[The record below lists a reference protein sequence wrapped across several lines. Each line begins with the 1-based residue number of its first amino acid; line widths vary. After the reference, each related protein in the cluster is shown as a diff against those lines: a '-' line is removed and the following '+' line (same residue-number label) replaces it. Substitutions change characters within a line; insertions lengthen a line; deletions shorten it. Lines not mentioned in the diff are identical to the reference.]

1 MNQQKHLKHPGLYIH
16 IPFCERK
23 CSYCNFYSTTSLYRV
38 DEFLNALFI
47 EMNLCGSS
55 WNRFDTLYIGGGTPS
70 LLTMKQFSDVL
81 SHIRETFRFTDNQ
94 EITVE
99 INPADMNL
107 NDLKSLRSMGV
118 NRISIGVQ
126 SLNDDILAFLGRRHT
141 VSQARSTI
149 ADARRAGFENIGLDL
164 MYGIPGQDIPLWA
177 KTLEEA
183 ISCEPEHLSCYQL
196 TLEDDTPLGKRHRM
210 GEFLLPDEDRQYDFF
225 MRTSTILG
233 DAGYVHYEVSNFARN
248 KNLVSRHNSKY
259 WNHTPYLG
267 LGPAAHSLVENR
279 RWWNKVSLTEYLA
292 DIHSG
297 KAPLA
302 TSETLSTEAL
312 RLEALFLGFRTKE
325 GIHLENFNTRF
336 ECDLLDEKAET
347 IEILQNSGFIRIED
361 GYLRPTPSGLAVA
374 DSLSLI

>member
-1 MNQQKHLKHPGLYIH
+1 MNQQNHIDPPGLYVH
-16 IPFCERK
+16 IPFCRTK
-23 CSYCNFYSTTSLYRV
+23 CFYCNFYSTTSIDRINP
-38 DEFLNALFI
+38 FLNALFI
-47 EMNLCGSS
+47 EMNLYGSS

-81 SHIRETFRFTDNQ
+81 SHIRETFRFTENP

-118 NRISIGVQ
+118 NRISVGVQ
-126 SLNDDILAFLGRRHT
+126 SFNDDILAFLGRRHT
-141 VSQARSTI
+141 GSQAHRSI

-164 MYGIPGQDIPLWA
+164 MYGIPGQDIPSWA
-177 KTLEEA
+177 ETLEET
-183 ISCEPEHLSCYQL
+183 ISYEPEHLSCYQL
-196 TLEDDTPLGKRHRM
+196 TLEDDTPLGKRRRM

-267 LGPAAHSLVENR
+267 LGPAAHSLAENR
-279 RWWNKVSLTEYLA
+279 RWWNKGSLTEYLA
-292 DIHSG
+292 DIHAK
-297 KAPLA
+297 KAPVD
-302 TSETLSTEAL
+302 TSETLSAEEM

-336 ECDLLDEKAET
+336 ECDLLEEKAET

>member
-1 MNQQKHLKHPGLYIH
+1 
-16 IPFCERK
+16 
-23 CSYCNFYSTTSLYRV
+23 
-38 DEFLNALFI
+38 
-47 EMNLCGSS
+47 
-55 WNRFDTLYIGGGTPS
+55 
-70 LLTMKQFSDVL
+70 
-81 SHIRETFRFTDNQ
+81 
-94 EITVE
+94 
-99 INPADMNL
+99 
-107 NDLKSLRSMGV
+107 
-118 NRISIGVQ
+118 
-126 SLNDDILAFLGRRHT
+126 
-141 VSQARSTI
+141 
-149 ADARRAGFENIGLDL
+149 
-164 MYGIPGQDIPLWA
+164 
-177 KTLEEA
+177 
-183 ISCEPEHLSCYQL
+183 
-196 TLEDDTPLGKRHRM
+196 M

-267 LGPAAHSLVENR
+267 LGPAAHSLAENR
-279 RWWNKVSLTEYLA
+279 RWWNKGSLSEYLA

-297 KAPLA
+297 KAPIA

-336 ECDLLDEKAET
+336 ECDLLEEKAET
-347 IEILQNSGFIRIED
+347 LEILQNSGFIKIED